1 MTDKDIAELKAHCTM
16 AGRGTLA
23 DWMSP
28 YVLPLI
34 AAIERLTGAMKADDE
49 RLRIHGERVGLFMD
63 CDTAEHMAD
72 EILALRAQLAQSVR
86 WIPVGESVPQVREAY
101 PRKIVIAL
109 LENGAHVEAMY
120 GDGAWF
126 EWDGELND
134 WIPLTGVTHWFRV
147 PQAPGQLA

>member
-49 RLRIHGERVGLFMD
+49 RLRVHGERVGLFMD

-72 EILALRAQLAQSVR
+72 EILALRDELAALRPLAVAA
-86 WIPVGESVPQVREAY
+86 VDFYEA
-101 PRKIVIAL
+101 RRIGGSETAR
-109 LENGAHVEAMY
+109 N
-120 GDGAWF
+120 
-126 EWDGELND
+126 ELMKRAID
-134 WIPLTGVTHWFRV
+134 FARAPSQAAVT
-147 PQAPGQLA
+147 AAKSSL

>member
-34 AAIERLTGAMKADDE
+34 EAIERLTGAMKADDE
-49 RLRIHGERVGLFMD
+49 RLRVHGERVGLFMD

-72 EILALRAQLAQSVR
+72 EILALRAELAALR
-86 WIPVGESVPQVREAY
+86 PLAEAAKAL
-101 PRKIVIAL
+101 RIAYYNKRAASGNSAMSADIG
-109 LENGAHVEAMY
+109 LEHSKAALHNVA
-120 GDGAWF
+120 
-126 EWDGELND
+126 
-134 WIPLTGVTHWFRV
+134 
-147 PQAPGQLA
+147 LAATDLDAAS